1 MMSLPC
7 ITNHSAEVPYFDEM
21 NFVSWKI
28 QMSSYL
34 CEMNSQVWWM
44 VDVGLSHVL
53 EDCPQTQGQNK
64 CLYLEAHTSN
74 ALSSVLSA
82 EIKDDIKMEYGLLE
96 RANLLWK
103 ALEQMYDSRN
113 DKRSLSNVLENIS
126 TSSIHTD
133 QDQEKESSVQ
143 REEVKSVSLGKLV
156 CPISQTRTS
165 DFVRT
170 ENCLAEEDD
179 HSMSSSNVDNDDD
192 HIDDEYD
199 EQEFLVEFKK
209 LISKHMKLQKRH

>member
-1 MMSLPC
+1 ML
-7 ITNHSAEVPYFDEM
+7 
-21 NFVSWKI
+21 
-28 QMSSYL
+28 
-34 CEMNSQVWWM
+34 
-44 VDVGLSHVL
+44 
-53 EDCPQTQGQNK
+53 
-64 CLYLEAHTSN
+64 
-74 ALSSVLSA
+74 LSSVLSA
-82 EIKDDIKMEYGLLE
+82 EIKDDIEIEYGLLE

-126 TSSIHTD
+126 ASSIHTD
-133 QDQEKESSVQ
+133 QDQENESSVQ
-143 REEVKSVSLGKLV
+143 RDEVKSVSLGKLD
-156 CPISQTRTS
+156 CPIFQTGTS
-165 DFVRT
+165 NFGRT

-179 HSMSSSNVDNDDD
+179 HFTSSSNIDNDDD

>member
-1 MMSLPC
+1 
-7 ITNHSAEVPYFDEM
+7 
-21 NFVSWKI
+21 
-28 QMSSYL
+28 
-34 CEMNSQVWWM
+34 M

-82 EIKDDIKMEYGLLE
+82 EIKDDIEMEYGLLE

-126 TSSIHTD
+126 ASSIHTD

-143 REEVKSVSLGKLV
+143 REEVKSVSLGKLD
-156 CPISQTRTS
+156 CPICQTRTS

-179 HSMSSSNVDNDDD
+179 HSTSSSNVDNDDD